1 MNKISSL
8 FILVIFICMNNSYA
22 DLINDKENFKF
33 LKYGKGNWF
42 ELKNQKD
49 LIDLENINCRWT
61 GSGKTTSCKLWLSP
75 TFNFPKDG
83 VEVTSDFVRSGNV
96 ALKFKNGIGD
106 CGNHSNGL
114 SDCDTHRER
123 SEFSMLSWDNTEKW
137 FKFSIYIPKDSVF
150 PKRANNS
157 VWQLHS
163 MNGPVNFKIQI
174 NDLGDLVWNDHINDK
189 KKEEILSYKK
199 VKGQWNDFVINMD
212 FAEMNNN
219 KIKIWSNNDLVVDYV
234 AKTHNEVS
242 KKVYMKIGI
251 YKSHLNRALKD
262 DMGTSIAYYDAIAIG
277 DNCKELNLENEGNNC
292 SKLGTVKIMPNSLD
306 W

>member
-8 FILVIFICMNNSYA
+8 FILVIIICMNNSYA

-242 KKVYMKIGI
+242 KKVYMKVGI

-277 DNCKELNLENEGNNC
+277 DNCKELSLENEGNNC